1 MENRI
6 FSLKDAGNVSAVS
19 TVPVSPQLMLRSMQ
33 RRQPPPGLSKEFT
46 AEMYYQCLR
55 ELRSSLE
62 NPQTPLSYPAEWLLD
77 IFNGGRTDA
86 GIRVSQLTA
95 LQVPTVWSC
104 VDLISG
110 SVASL
115 PLHVYER
122 LLTKDSKPTHKG
134 SRIAYEQPIF

>member
-55 ELRSSLE
+55 EIRGSLE

-77 IFNGGRTDA
+77 IFNGGRTDS
-86 GIRVSQLTA
+86 GVRVSEMMA
-95 LQVPTVWSC
+95 LQVATVVGC
-104 VDLISG
+104 VNIIG
-110 SVASL
+110 NGVASI
-115 PLHVYER
+115 PLNVVER
-122 LLTKDSKPTHKG
+122 SVVDGRNSI
-134 SRIAYEQPIF
+134 RVAY